1 MLRFEATFL
10 LFVTLGLMKLTI
22 FYISLP
28 HLVWVIWCNKDKYLT
43 YTNMKLKTFLLV
55 AVATLIFAID
65 ANAQRLPRPVRNV
78 EVQTLDAA
86 KARLPWWG
94 EKNLMIF
101 YVDPDVPKQNHEF
114 ITWMEESKRLAG
126 PNIEGFGIINLKDT
140 AYPSSVVRQI
150 ADARTAKNGATILCD
165 PDHWLT
171 SAWRLGDCNDCFVIM
186 LVNKEGQ
193 LVYIHKGV
201 MSKEEQEKF
210 IAAGD
215 KLR

>member
-1 MLRFEATFL
+1 MKIKALLLVFTAVMLFTVSAEAQ
-10 LFVTLGLMKLTI
+10 
-22 FYISLP
+22 SLP
-28 HLVWVIWCNKDKYLT
+28 
-43 YTNMKLKTFLLV
+43 
-55 AVATLIFAID
+55 
-65 ANAQRLPRPVRNV
+65 RRVRNV

-165 PDHWLT
+165 PDHWLS
-171 SAWRLGDCNDCFVIM
+171 SAWRLGECNDYFVTM
-186 LVNKEGQ
+186 LITKQGE
-193 LVYIHKGV
+193 LVYIHKGE
-201 MSKEEQEKF
+201 MSKADQEEF
-210 IAAGD
+210 LRIAD
-215 KLR
+215 TLR

>member
-1 MLRFEATFL
+1 MKIKALLLVFAAAMLFSVSAEAQ
-10 LFVTLGLMKLTI
+10 
-22 FYISLP
+22 SLP
-28 HLVWVIWCNKDKYLT
+28 
-43 YTNMKLKTFLLV
+43 
-55 AVATLIFAID
+55 
-65 ANAQRLPRPVRNV
+65 RRVRNV

-210 IAAGD
+210 IAVGD